1 MRIQAENPYYT
12 QIQIFRRKTKSSPKR
27 ALQNVFRLD
36 RRTVR
41 RGSQMRAIRVSEDL
55 FLVVS
60 LSSDDFLTTVKTGGR
75 NVMTT
80 VNFAG
85 CRFDSQRRVRQKIV
99 STVIAALVGR
109 FLILLNS
116 HGNPT

>member
-1 MRIQAENPYYT
+1 MNVATAP
-12 QIQIFRRKTKSSPKR
+12 
-27 ALQNVFRLD
+27 LQNVFRLD

>member
-1 MRIQAENPYYT
+1 M
-12 QIQIFRRKTKSSPKR
+12 S
-27 ALQNVFRLD
+27 LCLD
-36 RRTVR
+36 CRTVR
-41 RGSQMRAIRVSEDL
+41 RGSQMRAVEVSGDL

-60 LSSDDFLTTVKTGGR
+60 LSSDDFLATVETGGR

-80 VNFAG
+80 MNFAG

-109 FLILLNS
+109 FLVLLNS
-116 HGNPT
+116 HGNHT

>member
-1 MRIQAENPYYT
+1 
-12 QIQIFRRKTKSSPKR
+12 
-27 ALQNVFRLD
+27 
-36 RRTVR
+36 
-41 RGSQMRAIRVSEDL
+41 MRAIRVSEDL

-80 VNFAG
+80 VNF
-85 CRFDSQRRVRQKIV
+85 SQRRVRQKIV